1 MNDSNNNNNNNKTA
15 NFSGWTSA
23 FQIILLASVPW
34 AIIIYFGF
42 YF

>member
-1 MNDSNNNNNNNKTA
+1 MNDNPDKKNEIP
-15 NFSGWTSA
+15 NFSGGTSA
-23 FQIILLASVPW
+23 IQIILLASVPW